1 MEPEYLSLL
10 AASVAF
16 VGSHF
21 AMSHPLRR
29 PLVGVLG
36 EKGFL
41 AVYSLI
47 SLAFFAWMAT
57 AFRSAP
63 TGEGMGSGA
72 LGWAVA
78 SVLTIMALVLFL
90 GSFKGNPS
98 LPDPDHRTA
107 IPREPAGVFRVTRHP
122 MMWGFAL
129 WAVAHIILFWSL
141 RTHILAGALLILAL
155 LGAHL
160 QDRKKLKLLGESWAD
175 WENETTYWPRFEFL
189 LTSGLRLWLAA
200 LIVWLA
206 ATWAHIWLAGV
217 PAGIWRW
224 AG

>member
-1 MEPEYLSLL
+1 MEPEFITLL
-10 AASVAF
+10 AASAAF

-21 AMSHPLRR
+21 IMSHPLRR
-29 PLVGVLG
+29 PMANALG

-41 AVYSLI
+41 AVYSLV
-47 SLAFFAWMAT
+47 SLAFFAWMIV

-63 TGEGMGSGA
+63 AGGGLGA
-72 LGWAVA
+72 GPVGWGAA
-78 SVLTIMALVLFL
+78 SILTIMALVLFL

-98 LPDPDHRTA
+98 LPDPDRRAT
-107 IPREPAGVFRVTRHP
+107 IPREPSGVFRVTRHP

-129 WAVAHIILFWSL
+129 WALAHIVLFWSL
-141 RTHILAGALLILAL
+141 RTHILAGAILVLAL

-160 QDRKKLKLLGESWAD
+160 QDRKKLKLLGEPWAD

-189 LTSGLRLWLAA
+189 LTAGVRLWLSA

-206 ATWAHIWLAGV
+206 LTWAHIWLAGV

-224 AG
+224 MG